1 MHTTLP
7 NIYRRRSSLRGSFA
21 VVLLSTCFLW
31 LCSCEKNNKKLGAL
45 YEGPTEIVNNVQI
58 RYSEQGLPK
67 VQMVT
72 PLSMTYSNQNKIFP
86 DTVNINFFDPTG
98 AVITHLR
105 ADSGRFDHASNVYI
119 VKGHVKVIKSQTEET
134 LTTSELSWSPVTK
147 KVFTDKALTVRN
159 TRTSEV
165 TNAIGMDA
173 EQDFTRIKF
182 RKATGIYKFSGLP
195 RDTIPNR

>member
-1 MHTTLP
+1 VT
-7 NIYRRRSSLRGSFA
+7 
-21 VVLLSTCFLW
+21 
-31 LCSCEKNNKKLGAL
+31 SCEKDNKKLGAV

-72 PLSMTYSNQNKIFP
+72 PLSMTYNNQNKIFP

-98 AVITHLR
+98 AIITHLR
-105 ADSGRFDHASNVYI
+105 ADSGRFDQATNVYI
-119 VKGHVKVIKSQTEET
+119 VKGHVKVIKSQTKET

-159 TRTSEV
+159 TITSEV
-165 TNAIGMDA
+165 THAIGMDA

-182 RKATGIYKFSGLP
+182 RKATGIYKFSGVP
-195 RDTIPNR
+195 

>member
-1 MHTTLP
+1 VKT
-7 NIYRRRSSLRGSFA
+7 IIRGTAQIQQMSKTRYDKF
-21 VVLLSTCFLW
+21 VMLLALLILFGVT
-31 LCSCEKNNKKLGAL
+31 SCEKDNKKLGAV

-72 PLSMTYSNQNKIFP
+72 PLSMTYNNQNKIFP

-98 AVITHLR
+98 AIITHLR
-105 ADSGRFDHASNVYI
+105 ADSGRFDQATNVYI
-119 VKGHVKVIKSQTEET
+119 VKGHVKVIKSQTKET

-159 TRTSEV
+159 TITSEV
-165 TNAIGMDA
+165 THAIGMDA

-182 RKATGIYKFSGLP
+182 RKATGIYKFSGVP
-195 RDTIPNR
+195 

>member
-1 MHTTLP
+1 
-7 NIYRRRSSLRGSFA
+7 
-21 VVLLSTCFLW
+21 
-31 LCSCEKNNKKLGAL
+31 EKDNKKLGAV

-72 PLSMTYSNQNKIFP
+72 PLSMTYNNQNKIFP

-98 AVITHLR
+98 AIITHLR
-105 ADSGRFDHASNVYI
+105 ADSGRFDQATNVYI
-119 VKGHVKVIKSQTEET
+119 VKGHVKVIKSQTKET

-159 TRTSEV
+159 TITSEV
-165 TNAIGMDA
+165 THAIGMDA

-182 RKATGIYKFSGLP
+182 RKATGIYKFSGVP
-195 RDTIPNR
+195 

>member
-1 MHTTLP
+1 M
-7 NIYRRRSSLRGSFA
+7 LRVFQSAYHRQNMFCSRFFA
-21 VVLLSTCFLW
+21 VLVITGLVGLSS
-31 LCSCEKNNKKLGAL
+31 CSNNDKKIGAL
-45 YEGPTEIVNNVQI
+45 YEGPVEIVNNVQI

-98 AVITHLR
+98 TIITHLR
-105 ADSGRFDHASNVYI
+105 ADSGRFDHATNVYI

-147 KVFTDKALTVRN
+147 KVFTDKPLTVRN
-159 TRTSEV
+159 TRTSEITKAV
-165 TNAIGMDA
+165 GMDA

-182 RKATGIYKFSGLP
+182 RKATGIYKFSGVP
-195 RDTIPNR
+195 